1 MGGQYMNLS
10 LTKPSGKAL
19 VGQVLQLV
27 KDIVNMSVFR
37 FAIIEIVCGMTINNV
52 ERFEPD

>member
-1 MGGQYMNLS
+1 MNLS